1 MSGSVIAAARIQDR
15 RGSRALSAR
24 HLADLSPADLS
35 PADLSPAH
43 PLANPLSWYLQSWRL
58 TPRYYLITGQKSF

>member
-15 RGSRALSAR
+15 RGSRALSAG

-43 PLANPLSWYLQSWRL
+43 PLANPLS
-58 TPRYYLITGQKSF
+58 